1 MKAYKVF
8 RVMNSKL
15 FSLFMRGKAGI
26 QYASG
31 QKSKGRVFD
40 DLDGKK
46 IRLPIT
52 AFRDLSHVREFVE
65 REKVFFFEIWE
76 VEGRLS
82 KKYKDFHPG
91 TLADLECF
99 GKYIPRTSDSYLPL
113 DTIFLDDCTPVKKI
127 IGGKPGE

>member
-8 RVMNSKL
+8 RVMNGKL

-31 QKSKGRVFD
+31 QKSKGRVFE

-46 IRLPIT
+46 VRLPII
-52 AFRDLSHVREFVE
+52 AFRDLSHAKKFVE
-65 REKVFFFEIWE
+65 KGYFFPFEIWL
-76 VEGRLS
+76 VDGRLS

-99 GKYIPRTSDSYLPL
+99 GKYIPRRSDSYLPL
-113 DTIFLDDCTPVKKI
+113 DTIFLDNCTPIRRVDVL
-127 IGGKPGE
+127 

>member
-8 RVMNSKL
+8 SIQNGKL

-31 QKSKGRVFD
+31 QKSKGRVFE
-40 DLDGKK
+40 DLNGKK
-46 IRLPIT
+46 VRLPIM
-52 AFRDLSHVREFVE
+52 AFRHFSHVREFVE
-65 REKVFFFEIWE
+65 REKVFFFEIWL
-76 VEGRLS
+76 VDGRVS

-113 DTIFLDDCTPVKKI
+113 DTIFLDDCTPIRRV
-127 IGGKPGE
+127 E